1 MATRLNHSSMPPNDA
16 LSRDGSGRPAHFP
29 SQRLISRP
37 ASCRASAF
45 SGRFLLC
52 LFADA
57 CRRFGGAVVV
67 ISADQILG
75 KSTNDLLEAFIAQV
89 TR

>member
-1 MATRLNHSSMPPNDA
+1 MMPYRGTAPAVPHAFHRTFRARLHA
-16 LSRDGSGRPAHFP
+16 GL
-29 SQRLISRP
+29 
-37 ASCRASAF
+37 SAF

-75 KSTNDLLEAFIAQV
+75 KSTNDLLEAFIAQL

>member
-1 MATRLNHSSMPPNDA
+1 MTPYRGTAPAVPHTFHRNVSSRARLHA
-16 LSRDGSGRPAHFP
+16 GL
-29 SQRLISRP
+29 
-37 ASCRASAF
+37 SAF

-75 KSTNDLLEAFIAQV
+75 KSTNDLLEEFIAQV